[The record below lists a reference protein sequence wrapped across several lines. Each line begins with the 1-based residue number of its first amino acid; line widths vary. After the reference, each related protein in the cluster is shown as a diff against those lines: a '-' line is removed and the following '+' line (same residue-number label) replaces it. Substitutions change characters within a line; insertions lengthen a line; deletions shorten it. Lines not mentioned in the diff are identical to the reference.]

1 MEGNN
6 KGEMVVEAI
15 IKYEGWRPANEATKD
30 GGSRSFRNNNPGNLR
45 SSPFE
50 LHQVDGFS
58 RFTSVEVGRKALVW
72 DLKKKSLGQTVTDL
86 NGESTLSDLI
96 RVYAPVTDGNDTDKY
111 IEFVLKETG
120 LRPDVKLSEI
130 FADVELPVITKT
142 GQAGEVVP
150 EQPIK
155 TAPEPA
161 PAECKAD
168 EKTEIMQG
176 TYKISVMSDGEIILT
191 PTAVPK

>member
-6 KGEMVVEAI
+6 KAEKLVEAI
-15 IKYEGWRPANEATKD
+15 IKHEGWRPANEKTKD

-58 RFTSVEVGRKALVW
+58 RFASVEVGRKALVW
-72 DLKKKSLGQTVTDL
+72 DLKKKSLGETSTGL

-96 RVYAPVTDGNDTDKY
+96 RVYAPVTDGNNTDKY
-111 IEFVLKETG
+111 IQFILNETG
-120 LRPDVKLSEI
+120 MRPDVKLSEI
-130 FADVELPVITKT
+130 FGDLELPVITKT
-142 GQAGEVVP
+142 EQTGEVVP

-155 TAPEPA
+155 TAPEPKKEVTK
-161 PAECKAD
+161 PD

-176 TYKISVMSDGEIILT
+176 TYKISVMSDGEIVLT
-191 PTAVPK
+191 PTTVMK